1 MQERIFQTKVQ
12 ICSYEEL
19 DAKTQHLID
28 EAKAQTKNSYSP
40 YSHFAVG
47 AAVEMANGEIFGGS
61 NQENAAYPS
70 GLCAERTTVF
80 YASAQRPNVPMVAIA
95 IAAYAHG
102 DFLDESAAP
111 CGSCRQVLLE
121 YEHKFNQPIK
131 VILYGKKHTYI
142 FESAESLMPFCFNED
157 SLTAK

>member
-1 MQERIFQTKVQ
+1 MHEEIIQTKYVV
-12 ICSYEEL
+12 CTYDEL
-19 DAKTQHLID
+19 DCETQALID
-28 EAKAQTKNSYSP
+28 EAKRMTQNSYSP

-47 AAVEMANGEIFGGS
+47 AALRMIDGEIFSGS

-80 YASAQRPNVPMVAIA
+80 YASAKRPNTPMVAIA
-95 IAAYAHG
+95 LATFAQG
-102 DFLDESAAP
+102 EFLDESAAP
-111 CGSCRQVLLE
+111 CAACRQVLLE

-142 FESAESLMPFCFNED
+142 FESVASLVPFSFTED
-157 SLTAK
+157 DLK